1 MSKNESKN
9 EKFKRLASSRT
20 NKIIDMIDLLGN
32 LSNKSNYDYTDNDVD
47 KIFKAIESSL
57 RNAKSKFST
66 TNYPKKK
73 KFEF

>member
-1 MSKNESKN
+1 MKREENKSD
-9 EKFKRLASSRT
+9 KFKRLASSRT

-32 LSNKSNYDYTDNDVD
+32 LANKSNYEYSEADVD
-47 KIFKAIESSL
+47 KIFRAIESSL

-66 TNYPKKK
+66 TAYPKKQ

>member
-1 MSKNESKN
+1 MSKSESKN

-32 LSNKSNYDYTDNDVD
+32 LSNKSNYEYSDNDVE